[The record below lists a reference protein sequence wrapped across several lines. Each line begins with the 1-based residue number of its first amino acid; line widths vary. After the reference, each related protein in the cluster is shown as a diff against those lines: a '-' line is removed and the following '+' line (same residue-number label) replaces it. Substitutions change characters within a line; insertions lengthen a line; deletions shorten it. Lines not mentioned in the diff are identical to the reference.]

1 MLPDSAY
8 LRIDLERTGRHL
20 EKLIRQRGYSVKYIQ
35 RILHLSCPQPI
46 YRWMRGQILPSV
58 DHLFM
63 LARLLHVHMEDLLIP
78 SYEAPEDMAEEQRSR
93 VRRMIA
99 YCLEY
104 LRIRAA

>member
-1 MLPDSAY
+1 MSEGVYPH
-8 LRIDLERTGRHL
+8 IDLQRTGRHL
-20 EKLIRQRGYSVKYIQ
+20 EELIRQRGYSVKDIQ
-35 RILHLSCPQPI
+35 RILHLSCTQPI

-93 VRRMIA
+93 VRRLIA